1 MASATHLLYEE
12 LEGAVTSCARS
23 ERRARLTAG
32 KGQPVEDQAGSN
44 QGQLSPLSKVMKY
57 TGKW

>member
-1 MASATHLLYEE
+1 MCQ
-12 LEGAVTSCARS
+12 VW
-23 ERRARLTAG
+23 RRARLTAG